1 MAEAYAQGPA
11 SWQALETDL
20 RLLRLDFYDRLKQ
33 YQGIDKAAIYSI
45 ETMSPCA
52 ATPGFTA
59 LPNEIPFIL
68 KAFENT
74 NGDEP
79 KEVETNGFS
88 FAGEKYF
95 FVRAETDPDCLIG
108 RKLREGIVICK
119 TLTTLFIAHQP
130 PDIPIFQVNE
140 HVKSWATYLIR
151 SEVAQEEARKGQ
163 GGA

>member
-1 MAEAYAQGPA
+1 MADAYAQGP
-11 SWQALETDL
+11 STWQ
-20 RLLRLDFYDRLKQ
+20 DFYDRLKQ

-52 ATPGFTA
+52 TTPGFTA
-59 LPNEIPFIL
+59 LPNEIAFLL
-68 KAFENT
+68 KAFADASHDKLE
-74 NGDEP
+74 
-79 KEVETNGFS
+79 EVETKGFF

-140 HVKSWATYLIR
+140 HVKNWARYLIR
-151 SEVAQEEARKGQ
+151 SEAAQQ
-163 GGA
+163 GAS